1 MVVGLAVA
9 LSILYI
15 LHTQLIHVNEMKCHS
30 MLNGIPCC
38 AVLYC
43 FTSCSGIVMMGCGMC
58 GINDAFKKGI
68 GGKGDH
74 HYLLKVGQSMVSGY
88 ERFLCT
94 NGNFKRITFLINI
107 LTKSCT
113 F

>member
-43 FTSCSGIVMMGCGMC
+43 FTSCSGIVIMGCGMC
-58 GINDAFKKGI
+58 GVNDAFKKGGR
-68 GGKGDH
+68 GGRGIIIVSLKLASQWSLDTKGFCVRMGI
-74 HYLLKVGQSMVSGY
+74 LK
-88 ERFLCT
+88 E
-94 NGNFKRITFLINI
+94 
-107 LTKSCT
+107 
-113 F
+113 